1 MSRGRADLHIHSD
14 VGDGLSSVEEI
25 LAFATEFA
33 RLDVIAIT
41 DHDEI
46 RGALAARDLAASGRY
61 PCEVIVGTEIST
73 RGGHLLAYDIDRV
86 FRPYRPLD
94 ETIAAVHDAGGFVV
108 VPHPLSWLTHSV
120 GSRSLRRLARAGS
133 GHTKPDAVEGFNPS
147 ISGRVRH
154 RAARELNRASLGLVE
169 IGGSDAHHV
178 ALVGSG
184 YTTFEGTSAADLRA
198 GIRFGTVAWEG
209 TWWTARD
216 HTRDLWRQQWRS
228 MVRLP
233 AQRVERALGRA
244 YR

>member
-14 VGDGLSSVEEI
+14 AGDGLSSVEQI
-25 LAFATEFA
+25 LSFATEVA

-46 RGALAARDLAASGRY
+46 RGALAARDLASSSRY
-61 PCEVIVGTEIST
+61 PCDVIVGTEIST

-108 VPHPLSWLTHSV
+108 VPHPLSWLTHSA
-120 GSRSLRRLARAGS
+120 GSRTLRRLVDARS
-133 GHTKPDAVEGFNPS
+133 GHTRPDAIEAFNPS
-147 ISGRVRH
+147 LSGRVRH
-154 RAARELNRASLGLVE
+154 RAARELNRTLLGLVE
-169 IGGSDAHHV
+169 TGGSDAHHV

-184 YTTFEGTSAADLRA
+184 YTSFEGASAQDLRA
-198 GIRFGTVAWEG
+198 AIRTGTVTWDG

-216 HTRDLWRQQWRS
+216 HARDLWRQQWRS

-233 AQRVERALGRA
+233 AQRVERAFTRA